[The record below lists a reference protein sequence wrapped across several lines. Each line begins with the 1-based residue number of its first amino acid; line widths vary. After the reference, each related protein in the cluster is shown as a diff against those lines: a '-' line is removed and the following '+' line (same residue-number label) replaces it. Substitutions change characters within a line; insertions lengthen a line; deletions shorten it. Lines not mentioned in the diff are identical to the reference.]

1 MDLYN
6 IFNQTYRKICKSD
19 FGIELALIDIDK
31 LIPHEKIEPMR
42 IKKLSASIEKSKHI
56 KHPIPCIEVDNY
68 YLVLDGHHRL
78 ETLKALGLKYAPIQ
92 IVNKNNFVLD
102 YWYHDIKKSTWNPRN
117 ILNSNDKEEHGY
129 MGTYK
134 IKNQKIMDLEACKNC
149 NALDMYKY
157 ILEIYNSYGT
167 DNFSRKRTMPS
178 KNNWIKYDGISLDVI
193 VENAFKGNLMP
204 PGISKFNF
212 PFRVLNL
219 DVPLKI
225 LEEFDEEEWRKV
237 TNKVLTAQ
245 LYDFPVIS
253 IS

>member
-102 YWYHDIKKSTWNPRN
+102 YWYHDIKKA
-117 ILNSNDKEEHGY
+117 HG
-129 MGTYK
+129 
-134 IKNQKIMDLEACKNC
+134 IQ
-149 NALDMYKY
+149 
-157 ILEIYNSYGT
+157 EIYLILMT
-167 DNFSRKRTMPS
+167 K
-178 KNNWIKYDGISLDVI
+178 KNMVI
-193 VENAFKGNLMP
+193 WER
-204 PGISKFNF
+204 I
-212 PFRVLNL
+212 R
-219 DVPLKI
+219 LKI
-225 LEEFDEEEWRKV
+225 RRLW
-237 TNKVLTAQ
+237 
-245 LYDFPVIS
+245 I
-253 IS
+253 

>member
-1 MDLYN
+1 
-6 IFNQTYRKICKSD
+6 
-19 FGIELALIDIDK
+19 
-31 LIPHEKIEPMR
+31 
-42 IKKLSASIEKSKHI
+42 
-56 KHPIPCIEVDNY
+56 
-68 YLVLDGHHRL
+68 
-78 ETLKALGLKYAPIQ
+78 
-92 IVNKNNFVLD
+92 
-102 YWYHDIKKSTWNPRN
+102 
-117 ILNSNDKEEHGY
+117 